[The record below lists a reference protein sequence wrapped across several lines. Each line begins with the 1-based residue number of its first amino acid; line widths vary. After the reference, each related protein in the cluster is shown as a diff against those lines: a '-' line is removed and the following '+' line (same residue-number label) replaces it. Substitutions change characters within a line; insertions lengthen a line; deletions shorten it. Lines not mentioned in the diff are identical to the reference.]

1 MTVAVP
7 TIAVFP
13 EEKLTLDQKIEKW
26 VWQYCRSLEQ
36 NYQLKYPNSHSD
48 RNYKME
54 FGRKYIC
61 LLYTSPSPRDRG

>member
-1 MTVAVP
+1 MRDELVLTPIRSKLSEAPLDRPSLKKLNGAFMPLTAIP

-36 NYQLKYPNSHSD
+36 N
-48 RNYKME
+48 
-54 FGRKYIC
+54 
-61 LLYTSPSPRDRG
+61 